1 MNEFKP
7 VSTKSRIEVV
17 DALRGFALLGVL
29 LANVPYGSDQVIT
42 SNYDMPQTVLNFL
55 LDFLISKKF
64 ITIFSI
70 LFGFGFYIQM
80 TRAKMKEVNFKKY
93 FLKRMILLFIIGT
106 IHCFVLWNGDI
117 IMAYAFGG
125 IFLLLVRNWSTKKL
139 IILAILFNVLLTGI
153 IYIGNSAFGWQ
164 VYDYDYGLDKIYPVT
179 DSFLEYIKIN
189 FIMAPWVNFFK
200 DMPITLVYTF
210 GNMLIGMILGK
221 IDFFHVPDRLKKLNN
236 WLIVLGITVGL
247 TASYFFHQLMIGAI
261 ELDIPLLWVPFALI
275 VGMLLQSLSYIVIF
289 IKLYRLNI
297 FKTVLKGFKFVGKTA
312 LSNYI
317 FQSVFYLI
325 VIFHCTHVFQ
335 LFGKISQSETYIL
348 ALFFF
353 VFQSILS
360 YIWLKRKNQGPLEFI
375 WKKMSYG
382 FKKSDNL

>member
-1 MNEFKP
+1 MKTFKP
-7 VSTKSRIEVV
+7 ISTKSRIEVV

-29 LANVPYGSDQVIT
+29 LANVPYGSDQLII
-42 SNYDMPQTVLNFL
+42 SNFDMPQTVLNFL

-80 TRAKMKEVNFKKY
+80 TRAKKKKVNFKKY
-93 FLKRMILLFIIGT
+93 FLKRMILLFIIGS
-106 IHCFVLWNGDI
+106 IHSFMLWNGDI

-139 IILAILFNVLLTGI
+139 VILAILFNVLLTGI

-164 VYDYDYGLDKIYPVT
+164 IYDYDYGLNNIYPIT
-179 DSFLEYIKIN
+179 ESFLEYIKIN

-210 GNMLIGMILGK
+210 GNMLIGLILGK
-221 IDFFHVPDRLKKLNN
+221 IDFFHLPDRLKKLNN

-275 VGMLLQSLSYIVIF
+275 IGMLLQSLCYIVIF
-289 IKLYRLNI
+289 IKLYQI
-297 FKTVLKGFKFVGKTA
+297 GFFKRIMEWFKFVGKTA

-325 VIFHCTHVFQ
+325 VFFHCTNALQ
-335 LFGKISQSETYIL
+335 LFGKISQAETYIL

-353 VFQSILS
+353 VFQSLLS
-360 YIWLKRKNQGPLEFI
+360 YLWLKRKGQGPLEYL
-375 WKKMSYG
+375 WKKMSYSN
-382 FKKSDNL
+382 KKSVK